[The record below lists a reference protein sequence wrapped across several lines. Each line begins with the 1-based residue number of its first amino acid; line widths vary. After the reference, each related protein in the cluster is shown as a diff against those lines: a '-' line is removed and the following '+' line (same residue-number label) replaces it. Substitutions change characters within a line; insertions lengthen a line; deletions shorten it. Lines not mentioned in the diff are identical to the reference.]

1 MRRIGK
7 GFLGVDTPLFDGML
21 VPQQAQDLED
31 TIEDEDDVNEVAQAI
46 EITKL
51 KQRVQEVREKE
62 ALQSFRRMHP
72 NMGKIAELDANKDVT
87 LEEVDAKVTKDANVQ
102 GGESLSQEDINLKF
116 LRSLPSEWKTHT
128 LIWRNKADLED
139 QSLDNLFN
147 NLMIYE
153 AEVKSLSSTSL
164 TT

>member
-31 TIEDEDDVNEVAQAI
+31 TIEDEDDVNEVSAEPTPPLPTPVAQAI

-102 GGESLSQEDINLKF
+102 GEHAE
-116 LRSLPSEWKTHT
+116 
-128 LIWRNKADLED
+128 LEEGIKVVIA
-139 QSLDNLFN
+139 S
-147 NLMIYE
+147 NLMT
-153 AEVKSLSSTSL
+153 EVV
-164 TT
+164 TTATAASVHKA